1 MKIIDP
7 HLHLFNLEQGDYH
20 WLKKDNPPFWPDKN
34 IINRSFT
41 EQELKLT
48 QPFELAGFVHIEAG
62 FDNKK
67 PCREIAWLE
76 SSCKLPFKSI
86 ANIDI
91 TLSSDNFSLKIEKL
105 TRFSSMVGI
114 RHILDD
120 KAFSLLS
127 DKQVISNIAKLNSL
141 GLLFEVQ
148 MSLLDHQSINLLCDV
163 IKHNNNMSFIIN
175 HTGFPP
181 IDTQTIEWKHWQSN
195 LIKLS
200 IFSHVAIKLSGWEM
214 MDRNY
219 TQSKSQS
226 WLNLMMQGCF
236 DIFGIK
242 RVMLASNFPLCLF
255 SQKNYQQYWLYLLS
269 TDFFQTKTEQEKS
282 ALLYNNALQWYQ
294 LNNIL

>member
-200 IFSHVAIKLSGWEM
+200 KFPHVAIKLSGWEM